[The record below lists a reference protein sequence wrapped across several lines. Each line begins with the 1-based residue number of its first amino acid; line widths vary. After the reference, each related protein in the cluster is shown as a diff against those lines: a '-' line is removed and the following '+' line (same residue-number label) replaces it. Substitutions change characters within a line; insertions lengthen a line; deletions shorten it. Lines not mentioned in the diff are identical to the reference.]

1 MSELPRNTV
10 WCDNGEWYCDPEVVA
25 HHLGLTPEAFR
36 TALRNGTAVGTVER
50 GEGEDAGR
58 TRLTYRYLD
67 RAWSICVEPDGRIV
81 EVAPPVTQG
90 AALDWL
96 LGRRPHLLWRGD
108 GGAQGPPSTSDRGRG
123 EG

>member
-1 MSELPRNTV
+1 MSELPPNTV
-10 WCDNGEWYCDPEVVA
+10 WRENGDWFCDPEIVA
-25 HHLGLTPEAFR
+25 RHLGLTPEAFR
-36 TALRNGTAVGTVER
+36 SALRDGTLGATVER

-58 TRLTYRYLD
+58 TRLTYRYGD

-96 LGRRPHLLWRGD
+96 LGRRPQLLWRGHE
-108 GGAQGPPSTSDRGRG
+108 GAGPPAGDRSPS
-123 EG
+123 ED